1 MTRATSRRTRWKR
14 AGGFMLLEALLAVT
28 IFAIGVLTLG
38 RCVSGCLSAV
48 RLKEQ
53 DALARRALE
62 NRWAEI
68 ESGAVQLTN
77 ENTEELKPPFEG
89 MTLKTTRVAVE
100 KRNEKDEKI
109 EGIYAVTLSL
119 AWPSDGE
126 EQTKELLFYL
136 YPRQSGGY
144 SPANAVPRN

>member
-1 MTRATSRRTRWKR
+1 MKRATLPRTRWKKAR
-14 AGGFMLLEALLAVT
+14 GFMLLEALLAVT
-28 IFAIGVLTLG
+28 IFALGVLVLG

-48 RLKEQ
+48 RLKEE

-68 ESGAVQLTN
+68 ESGAVQLTDAS
-77 ENTEELKPPFEG
+77 TEELKPPFDG

-100 KRNEKDEKI
+100 KVNEKEEKI

-119 AWPSDGE
+119 TWPSDGE

-136 YPRQSGGY
+136 YPNPSGGTA
-144 SPANAVPRN
+144 PNASPRN